1 MLSSLFR
8 LGFLS
13 FIANVITK
21 SGVFAISIALS
32 HKLSIDDYAT
42 YSLLY
47 NLIMV
52 LGTLS
57 AASFGILIT
66 NQVSKFNISTLMLVK
81 NRLPICVLLSFLCAI
96 LSYYFVSLNEVEP
109 IFLLFFVLTTSV
121 AYSIESMFVGGLN
134 AKLSYKKY

>member
-1 MLSSLFR
+1 MLSKLFR

-13 FIANVITK
+13 FIANVLTK
-21 SGVFAISIALS
+21 SGVFAVSIALS

-57 AASFGILIT
+57 YKVR
-66 NQVSKFNISTLMLVK
+66 NMLRNHQLKV
-81 NRLPICVLLSFLCAI
+81 CAKE
-96 LSYYFVSLNEVEP
+96 L
-109 IFLLFFVLTTSV
+109 
-121 AYSIESMFVGGLN
+121 
-134 AKLSYKKY
+134 